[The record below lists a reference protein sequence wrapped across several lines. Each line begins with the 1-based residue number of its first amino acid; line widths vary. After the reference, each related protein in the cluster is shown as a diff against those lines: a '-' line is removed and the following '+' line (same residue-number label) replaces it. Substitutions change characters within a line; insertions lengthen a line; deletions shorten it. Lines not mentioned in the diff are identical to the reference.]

1 MSRNYGIKDIE
12 KWKFTKLDLP
22 KEWSSHLG
30 SLSENFRM
38 IVEGK
43 SGHGKTEYVLK
54 LSKILAM
61 HYGKVHLNSVE
72 QGKSDSFKEAFM
84 RCNMSEIEAGKWM
97 LGSKQ
102 MRDFEYYFERM
113 QRPNSGRVLII
124 DSLDYFSLT
133 LNQYKRLHER
143 FPHKSIIIIA
153 WNDPMDAQAKKIKY
167 MCDIKVE
174 IIDFK
179 AKIRSR
185 FGGNKPLVVWKEGYE
200 SLTRKFKN
208 TNQTHLFV

>member
-1 MSRNYGIKDIE
+1 MPE
-12 KWKFTKLDLP
+12 
-22 KEWSSHLG
+22 EWRSHLG
-30 SLSENFRM
+30 NLSENFRM
-38 IVEGK
+38 IIEGK

-54 LSKILAM
+54 LSKMLAM

-72 QGKSDSFKEAFM
+72 QGKSDSFKEAFD
-84 RCNMSEIEAGKWM
+84 RCNMHEVESGKWM
-97 LGSKQ
+97 LGGKQ
-102 MRDFEYYFERM
+102 MREFDYYFKRM

-133 LNQYKRLHER
+133 LAQFKQLHER

-153 WNDPMDAQAKKIKY
+153 WNNPMDSHAKKIKY

-174 IIDFK
+174 INDFE

-185 FGGNKPLVVWKEGYE
+185 FGGNKPLVIWKEGYE
-200 SLTRKFKN
+200 GLKRKFIN
-208 TNQTHLFV
+208 THQTHLFI